1 MRDILTKT
9 TRKLSIKLLTV
20 LSVIIIISSFC
31 IMLMSNGGGPA
42 KVSQAA
48 VTGAP
53 FAPDNGNTCASQAG
67 CHNTQVGSFGGSVT
81 TQLLDASNN
90 PVTSYKLGQAYTFKI
105 KFNHTSGSPKYGWQT
120 TVATTPA
127 NTDINNWG
135 ALPSLTHV
143 TPLSGHNYFEHTF
156 RLATAKDSVRVP
168 WTAPSVSSGSI
179 VFYTAANFV
188 NDNGNATGDQ
198 VVTTKLTIT
207 DAVLPI
213 TLKYFRGTV
222 QNGAAVLSWA
232 TATEV
237 NNKNFII
244 EKSSNGSAFSTLTTI
259 PCKGNSDGS
268 TYTYTDNN
276 FSSTAYYRLKQ
287 TDFDGNT
294 TVFNTVQLKAAAD
307 VKYSL
312 SAYAHAGTT
321 GLLFNNGSTQTQK
334 IMVRY
339 SDLQG
344 KILYSG
350 STTANQG
357 NNLIT
362 IPSGINKSI
371 IIVTVITE
379 DGTRTSAK
387 IGIQR

>member
-9 TRKLSIKLLTV
+9 TMKSSYKSLTV
-20 LSVIIIISSFC
+20 LSVTIITIFFC
-31 IMLMSNGGGPA
+31 GLLMANQNGPA
-42 KVSQAA
+42 KNGNAA
-48 VTGAP
+48 TGAP
-53 FAPDNGNTCASQAG
+53 FAPDNKKTCSQSG
-67 CHNTQVGSFGGSVT
+67 CHNTQVGSFGGTVT

-90 PVTSYKLGQAYTFKI
+90 PVTSYKLGQTYTFKI
-105 KFNHTSGSPKYGWQT
+105 KFNHTTGTPKYGWET
-120 TVATTPA
+120 TVATVNG
-127 NTDINNWG
+127 NTDINTWAG
-135 ALPSLTHV
+135 TQAGLTHV
-143 TPLSGHNYFEHTF
+143 SKVSQRAYFEHSTPF
-156 RLATAKDSVRVP
+156 PTTRDSVRVS
-168 WTAPSVSSGSI
+168 WTAPLVSSGSVI
-179 VFYTAANFV
+179 FYTAANFV
-188 NDNGNATGDQ
+188 NGNGAVTGDQ
-198 VVTTKLTIT
+198 VVTNTLTIA

-213 TLKYFRGTV
+213 TLNYFRGTI
-222 QNGAAVLSWA
+222 QNGAAVLSWS

-237 NNKNFII
+237 NNKNFVV
-244 EKSSNGSAFSTLTTI
+244 EKSSNGSSFSTLTTI
-259 PCKGNSDGS
+259 PCKGNSNGS
-268 TYTYTDNN
+268 NYTYTDNS

-287 TDFDGNT
+287 TDFDGNA
-294 TVFNTVQLKAAAD
+294 TVFNTVQLKAASD

-321 GLLFNNGSTQTQK
+321 GLLFNNGSVQTQK

-357 NNLIT
+357 DNLIA